1 MKNLKF
7 TIITFYQFKK
17 NHNLENLQNLL
28 EVESVPNHLE
38 KFEL

>member
-17 NHNLENLQNLL
+17 INDPEEYKRIVDTLH
-28 EVESVPNHLE
+28 
-38 KFEL
+38 